1 MKNKFL
7 SLFAFA
13 ALAFTGCLKEDPNP
27 AKGTPSPLAS
37 IEVMRALYKGADVS
51 VTADKMMGAY
61 KISGIVISDPAG
73 KNIEPGVVVIQNTAR
88 GNTRGITLALSDAA
102 AVSGYALG
110 DSLVV
115 DLTGTTLS
123 NVKGT
128 LQVTGLSSSKI
139 TKAGSGIAVKPRQVT
154 LGELDVD
161 FAKFES
167 TLVEVNADVTPTPA
181 PGETYTGS
189 KNLFDG
195 TDANVVLFTNADA
208 DFATRRVPASAAFTG
223 IATWHNASANTTEG
237 AVKQLRLRSIADVKN
252 ASGPLYPGFP
262 EDFETPDASLKSSYN
277 MTAIDNNIDLKT
289 GNWKLLQAILG
300 TTAGRDRFNPS
311 GKQAIRMQQNLSTPG
326 YVQMNFDLPNGAT
339 KLTLTYG
346 AYYTDASSSW
356 QLEYSIDGGENWE
369 MIGDV
374 ISDAGPVPKVATF
387 LMDIQG
393 PVRFRVHKL
402 GLGTTNNTTI
412 LNGRL
417 SIEDIAVYQ
426 N

>member
-1 MKNKFL
+1 MKNKIFGLMALL
-7 SLFAFA
+7 SL
-13 ALAFTGCLKEDPNP
+13 ALTACIKEDPNP
-27 AKGTPSPLAS
+27 AKGTPSPHAS
-37 IEVMRALYKGADVS
+37 IEVMRALYKGSDVS

-61 KISGIVISDPAG
+61 KISGIVISNAASNNLGAG
-73 KNIEPGVVVIQNTAR
+73 KVVIQNTSR
-88 GNTRGITLALSDAA
+88 GNTRGITLALSDANA
-102 AVSGYALG
+102 ASAYAIG

-123 NVKGT
+123 NVNGT
-128 LQVTGLSSSKI
+128 LQVTGLASSKI
-139 TKAGSGIAVKPRQVT
+139 TKAASGIVLNPRQVT
-154 LGELDVD
+154 LAELDVD
-161 FAKFES
+161 FGKFES

-181 PGETYTGS
+181 PGETYAGS

-195 TDANVVLFTNADA
+195 TDANIVLYTDANAT
-208 DFATRRVPASAAFTG
+208 FATRRVPASAAFTG
-223 IATWHNASANTTEG
+223 IATWNNPNGNTTDG
-237 AVKQLRLRSIADVKN
+237 AVKQIRLRTIADVKN
-252 ASGPLYPGFP
+252 ASGPLYPGWP
-262 EDFETPDASLKSSYN
+262 EDFETPDAALKSSYN

-300 TTAGRDRFNPS
+300 TTAGRDRFNPA
-311 GKQAIRMQQNLSTPG
+311 GKQAVRIQQNLSTPG

-346 AYYTDASSSW
+346 TYYTDASSSW
-356 QLEYSIDGGENWE
+356 QLEYSVDGGTTWE
-369 MIGDV
+369 KIGDT
-374 ISDAGPVPKVATF
+374 ISDASATPKVATF

-402 GLGTTNNTTI
+402 GLGATNNTTI

-417 SIEDIAVYQ
+417 SIEDIAIYQ